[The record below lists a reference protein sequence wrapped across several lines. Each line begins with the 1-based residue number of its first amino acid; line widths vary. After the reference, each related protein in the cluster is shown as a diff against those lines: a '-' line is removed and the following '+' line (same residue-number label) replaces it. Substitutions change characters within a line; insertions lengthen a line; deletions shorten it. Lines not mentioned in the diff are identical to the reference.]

1 MNEPVEAR
9 HLSVDLGTHPN
20 HEQVRRA
27 AGLAAMRAYEAERG
41 LFTEVE
47 RVQAGARTGRLF
59 EPADGDH
66 SDPRQG
72 GPLDRSGV

>member
-1 MNEPVEAR
+1 VNEPVEAG

-20 HEQVRRA
+20 HEQVPA
-27 AGLAAMRAYEAERG
+27 AGLAARRAYEAERG
-41 LFTEVE
+41 PFTEVE
-47 RVQAGARTGRLF
+47 RVQADARTGRPF
-59 EPADGDH
+59 EPADDDH